1 MRCRQIR
8 ALIAVTAVSTAVLS
22 YPNPAFA
29 DSVREKQWYLQALK
43 LAEANDITD
52 GKGVVVAIL
61 DTGISPHVDLRKN
74 LLPGTSVISTGYVN
88 GEGDPNGHGTAIA
101 SLIAAHGRGS
111 DRGVI
116 GVAPSAKLMPVRL
129 FDKQARGDSIHA
141 AQAIEWAANH
151 GSKVINF
158 SAAVAPSLA
167 LKSAMEVAR
176 NRDVL
181 VVAAVGNQG
190 QDVVAAY
197 PAATPGVLAVGASDK
212 AGKPADFSVPVSY
225 VQICAPGVD
234 MEAAYGKSQYSND
247 EGTSQATAIVSG
259 AAALIRAKFP
269 AISAQEVIHRLTAT
283 ATDNGPPGRDDKC
296 GYGELNIVKALTA
309 KVPPLATASSAP
321 PPTSAAPSAA
331 TAAAPQSGPKA
342 SGSAPIVI
350 GGLIL
355 AALVGGLA
363 AILVFRRRRS
373 PTAR

>member
-1 MRCRQIR
+1 
-8 ALIAVTAVSTAVLS
+8 
-22 YPNPAFA
+22 
-29 DSVREKQWYLQALK
+29 

-52 GKGVVVAIL
+52 GNGVVVAVL
-61 DTGISPHVDLRKN
+61 DTGISPHVDLRRN

-141 AQAIEWAANH
+141 ALAIEWAANH

-158 SAAVAPSLA
+158 SGAVAPSLA
-167 LKSAMEVAR
+167 LRSAMDVAR

-212 AGKPADFSVPVSY
+212 AGKAADFSVPVSY

-234 MEAAYGKSQYSND
+234 MEAAYGKDRYSND
-247 EGTSQATAIVSG
+247 EGTSQATAIISG
-259 AAALIRAKFP
+259 AAALVRSKFP
-269 AISAQEVIHRLTAT
+269 GLSAQDVIHRLTAT

-309 KVPPLATASSAP
+309 NVPPLATASSAP
-321 PPTSAAPSAA
+321 PPTSAAPTASAP
-331 TAAAPQSGPKA
+331 AAPQSGHKA
-342 SGSAPIVI
+342 SSSSTPIII
-350 GGLIL
+350 GGLVA
-355 AALVGGLA
+355 AALIGGLA
-363 AILVFRRRRS
+363 ALLVFRRRRS